1 MARTVVKTRHVR
13 VADDLG
19 ELLAIMALATG
30 THTSVILDPLIRP
43 TVEAWRKNNTNL
55 VRKLKKA
62 RKAQQ
67 P

>member
-1 MARTVVKTRHVR
+1 MTRTVNKTRHVR
-13 VADDLG
+13 VPDDLG
-19 ELLAIMALATG
+19 ELLALMALATG

-43 TVEAWRKNNTNL
+43 TVEAWRRNNTNL
-55 VRKLKKA
+55 VKRLKKA